1 MNRSEL
7 DLAVAESA
15 GVNGDVAKLV
25 LDHLDRVLVTAA
37 ANGTPASWPG
47 ILTLDVVTRAA
58 RSGRNPQTG
67 EGLQIPAG
75 PQVRLRPGSRLKSA
89 ARPR

>member
-15 GVNGDVAKLV
+15 DVDRATVSAV
-25 LDHLDRVLVTAA
+25 LDHLDRVLVSAA
-37 ANGTPASWPG
+37 RGGDAVTWSGL
-47 ILTLDVVTRAA
+47 LTLDVVTRAA

-67 EGLQIPAG
+67 EALDIPESQ
-75 PQVRLRPGSRLKSA
+75 QVRLRPGTRLKRA
-89 ARPR
+89 VRD

>member
-7 DLAVAESA
+7 DIAVAESA
-15 GVNGDVAKLV
+15 GVNSDVAKLV
-25 LDHLDRVLVTAA
+25 LDHLDRVLVAA
-37 ANGTPASWPG
+37 ATGGTPVNWPG
-47 ILTLDVVTRAA
+47 ILSLDVVTRAA

-67 EGLQIPAG
+67 EALQIPAG
-75 PQVRLRPGSRLKSA
+75 PQVRLRPGSRLKTA